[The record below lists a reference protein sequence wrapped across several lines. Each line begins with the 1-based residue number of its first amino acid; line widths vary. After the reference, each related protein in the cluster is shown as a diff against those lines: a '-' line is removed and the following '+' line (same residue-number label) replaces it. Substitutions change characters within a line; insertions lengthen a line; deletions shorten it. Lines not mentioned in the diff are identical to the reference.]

1 MVNFGSFEPLCRRMP
16 APWCNLFMRQ
26 LVTHS
31 PGTLTGLSAIAN
43 LSIAPVGVNPTCG
56 IPRIHTDGDGSLG
69 NIANIIVCGLSFIL
83 VLLLIA
89 GTHRRRAAVAR
100 VEFRFFLFLYLISLV
115 FNLLTTGS
123 IFEQGSKGL
132 TIITSIH
139 AGIIS
144 ALFWALLGNAI
155 VSTQVVE
162 DGTISS
168 LVPFYVLTLL
178 FFVAGLYIALD
189 VGFTISTKFG
199 PSKPPE
205 ALNSIPLFVFTNIWP
220 GVAALLY
227 FILMVYVVLGLLK
240 EVRPVWN
247 YIIAATLFVLSQL
260 DFYLLSE
267 VICKGSNSKID
278 GSFVATILETATVFV
293 LYLAWRSITEETW
306 DEDDFYRNSVAL

>member
-26 LVTHS
+26 LAIHS
-31 PGTLTGLSAIAN
+31 PTTLTGLSLPIE
-43 LSIAPVGVNPTCG
+43 SAPVGVNPVCG
-56 IPRIHTDGDGSLG
+56 ILRLNHGSQLG
-69 NIANIIVCGLSFIL
+69 NIANIICCGISFFV
-83 VLLLIA
+83 VLFLLFKA
-89 GTHRRRAAVAR
+89 HQRRAAVAR
-100 VEFRFFLFLYLISLV
+100 VEFRFFLFLYLLSLV

-132 TIITSIH
+132 TVITAIH
-139 AGIIS
+139 AGIVS
-144 ALFWALLGNAI
+144 ALFWTLLGNGIIA
-155 VSTQVVE
+155 TQFVE
-162 DGTISS
+162 DGTLSS
-168 LVPFYVLTLL
+168 LIPFYCLTVG

-189 VGFTISTKFG
+189 VGLTITAALG
-199 PSKPPE
+199 PSQPAE
-205 ALNSIPLFVFTNIWP
+205 ALNSIPLFIFTNIWP
-220 GVAALLY
+220 GAAALLY
-227 FILMVYVVLGLLK
+227 FIIMLYVVLSLLR

-267 VICKGSNSKID
+267 VICKGSDSKID

-306 DEDDFYRNSVAL
+306 DDEDYYRNSVAL